1 MNHPLISIILCTYNG
16 ERFLKEQLESLLWQ
30 TYPNL
35 EIIVSDDA
43 SQDNTVNILNRYM
56 NDKRLRVVFQ
66 EKNLGPAKNFEYAV
80 TLAGGEYI
88 AFADQDD
95 IWLPEKLEKLI
106 ASIKESYL
114 VFSDS
119 FLIDE
124 YGNKINKQLSQLRCM
139 FSTNDTRG
147 FIFSNIVWGH
157 TMLIHKNLLQH
168 VLPIPSNIPH
178 DIWMAVNAT
187 IFSGMQYFDEPLTL
201 YRQHS
206 ATVTTTIPV
215 KAKSR
220 HHEIRYKD
228 FKDKLNWIGLILERE
243 REGFQS
249 FYRTFYNLYVQKE
262 KGKFVW
268 PLFFF
273 MLKYRRAFFQ
283 FTRKKIFSQLAE
295 IRKQSRGE
303 YI

>member
-1 MNHPLISIILCTYNG
+1 
-16 ERFLKEQLESLLWQ
+16 LL
-30 TYPNL
+30 
-35 EIIVSDDA
+35 
-43 SQDNTVNILNRYM
+43 
-56 NDKRLRVVFQ
+56 
-66 EKNLGPAKNFEYAV
+66 AK
-80 TLAGGEYI
+80 GEYI

-95 IWLPEKLEKLI
+95 IWLPEKLERLV
-106 ASIKESYL
+106 ASIKENYL

-124 YGNKINKQLSQLRCM
+124 SGNKINLRLSQLRCM

-157 TMLIHKNLLQH
+157 AMLIHKNLLPY
-168 VLPIPSNIPH
+168 VLPIPGQIPH

-187 IFSGMQYFDEPLTL
+187 IITGIQYLAEPLTL

-228 FKDKLNWIGLILERE
+228 FKDKLNWIRLISERE
-243 REGFQS
+243 RENYQS
-249 FYRTFYNLYVQKE
+249 FYQTFHKLYTQKE
-262 KGKFVW
+262 NGKFVW

-273 MLKYRRAFFQ
+273 MLKYRKAFFQ
-283 FTRKKIFSQLAE
+283 FTRKKIFSQLTE

>member
-43 SQDNTVNILNRYM
+43 SQDNTVNILNRCM

-157 TMLIHKNLLQH
+157 TMLIHKNLLQQ

-187 IFSGMQYFDEPLTL
+187 IFSGIQYFDEPLTL

-249 FYRTFYNLYVQKE
+249 FYRTFYNLYAQKE
-262 KGKFVW
+262 MGKFVW